1 MPLFTSPPHFTSGAQ
16 WKLLRGKAAI
26 FCWVPLDGKLRVLGG
41 KIVFRRVY
49 FPVGAHLTAAAS
61 HTIFDLRP
69 PLMFFL
75 TYPPDRS
82 LTAGQNLCWREVAV
96 SRWMPLM
103 CQFRKKGSQIVFSLL
118 CNLTG
123 TDRATGPIT
132 GSGMYCCLPAMTFVA
147 SPPDLLL
154 AAVRNLIRGQGQI
167 ALRIPLFQ

>member
-26 FCWVPLDGKLRVLGG
+26 FCWVLLDGKLRVLGG

-49 FPVGAHLTAAAS
+49 FPVGAHRAA
-61 HTIFDLRP
+61 
-69 PLMFFL
+69 
-75 TYPPDRS
+75 
-82 LTAGQNLCWREVAV
+82 
-96 SRWMPLM
+96 
-103 CQFRKKGSQIVFSLL
+103 GSTT
-118 CNLTG
+118 C
-123 TDRATGPIT
+123 
-132 GSGMYCCLPAMTFVA
+132 SGMYRRLPAVAFVA